1 MATEALN
8 KYLDEEFTSSS
19 YIWLNYRGDPL
30 SRISAYKIVKKYL
43 GVSPHVLRHSFASS
57 LIIGGADLRVVQ
69 ELLGHSSLETTQIY
83 THIQKQ
89 NLQETMMS
97 YHPLA

>member
-1 MATEALN
+1 MA
-8 KYLDEEFTSSS
+8 SS
-19 YIWLNYRGDPL
+19 YLWLNYKGDPL

-69 ELLGHSSLETTQIY
+69 ELLGHASLETTQIY

-89 NLQETMMS
+89 NLAETMNS
-97 YHPLA
+97 FHPLA